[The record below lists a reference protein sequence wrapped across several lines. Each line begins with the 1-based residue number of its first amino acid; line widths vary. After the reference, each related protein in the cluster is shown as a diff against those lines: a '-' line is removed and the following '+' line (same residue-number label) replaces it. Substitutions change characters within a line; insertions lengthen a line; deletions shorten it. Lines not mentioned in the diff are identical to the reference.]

1 TLQLNTAIA
10 SRMELLNVMDGL
22 DTQKSKVFG
31 FCVKKLA
38 QILAP
43 FTPHLAE
50 EIWSIIR
57 QQESVFQSQWPSYD
71 RNAIQEEEITF
82 VVQVNGKL
90 RASMSLPVNTP
101 EEEAK
106 SLALSD
112 ERVKK
117 FLQGKNL
124 IKSIFV
130 QNKLINLV
138 VK

>member
-1 TLQLNTAIA
+1 
-10 SRMELLNVMDGL
+10 MDDL
-22 DTQKSKVFG
+22 DGRNSKVLG
-31 FCVKKLA
+31 FCVQKLA
-38 QILAP
+38 QIVAP

-50 EIWSIIR
+50 EIWSIIG
-57 QQESVFQSQWPSYD
+57 QKESVFKSQWPSYD
-71 RNAIQEEEITF
+71 KDAIQEEEITF

-90 RASMSLPVNTP
+90 RASMSMAVDTP

-106 SLALSD
+106 SAAMSD
-112 ERVKK
+112 DRVKK
-117 FLQGKNL
+117 FLEGKNL